1 MRTLMR
7 FRSLLTAL
15 MVLFVTMYGPV
26 LGVAAGVGTS
36 AVASADSGANY
47 CVGLFTP
54 GYWKNY
60 AKNGAPLLTG
70 GVLPGGLL
78 PNTLDFGATLPYGQ
92 TGAGANYTADFA
104 VSVLQLEGKYVLRS
118 LLSAEL
124 NVANSGLANNSF
136 PSLSTTLT
144 VGQLLDQAYKDY
156 QLNGTAIP
164 TPTNGLLASTP
175 AIPSG
180 FTTAD
185 QTLVAYVGNGG
196 GEGAS
201 TSTCKLGPPLPAPVS
216 DLSIVKTVDKTA
228 VLAGDD
234 LTYTIVAK
242 NDGPDAASNVSVS
255 DAVPAN
261 TTFISLAPAAGWSCA
276 SGPAFPCT
284 IATLAAHAT
293 ATFKEVVLVNAGT
306 PGKTVITNTAMV
318 SPTDSTPDDNTA
330 TVKTPVT
337 PVGDLAI
344 VKTVDQKS
352 VLAGTTL
359 HYTIIA
365 SNGGDPASDVTVTDL
380 LPADTTL
387 VSFSAPAGWTCTGG
401 YFPCSIPTFNGG
413 ASAAFAVAVQVNGGT
428 AAGTDITNT
437 ATVSPTDSTPDD
449 NTSTV
454 TTPVRAPVSDLAI
467 VKTVNKGTVSAGD
480 TLTYTITATNAGPD
494 AAANAMVSDPLPAN
508 TTFVSLTP
516 AAGWSCASGPAFPC
530 SVASFASGASA
541 TFTEQVQVNAG
552 TPGGT
557 DITNTA
563 TVSPTDS
570 TPTDNTSAVKST
582 VIASCSATSDTITGH
597 YTDNNGNVIANQVV
611 WLLTSQGGTLAVDAA
626 ITGSNG
632 GAGYAQTDS
641 AGNFSFGGLQ
651 PGAYVVRETVRNDY
665 ATISATLNGVLQ
677 SPTNTTDVAVT
688 INSNCDQENV
698 VFTIGPAASVCTTA
712 PVLTNLSGGLTTP
725 DGHPAASVTIQS
737 AAGVTTVQLT
747 GTNVMVYSVNGVVQ
761 SPEPQLPTVITLTTP
776 YPTSVTI
783 VLERVNSAVSGQFDT
798 NASDANSCVGDP
810 SFSI

>member
-1 MRTLMR
+1 MRALMR

-306 PGKTVITNTAMV
+306 PGKTVITNTAM
-318 SPTDSTPDDNTA
+318 
-330 TVKTPVT
+330 
-337 PVGDLAI
+337 
-344 VKTVDQKS
+344 
-352 VLAGTTL
+352 
-359 HYTIIA
+359 
-365 SNGGDPASDVTVTDL
+365 
-380 LPADTTL
+380 
-387 VSFSAPAGWTCTGG
+387 
-401 YFPCSIPTFNGG
+401 
-413 ASAAFAVAVQVNGGT
+413 
-428 AAGTDITNT
+428 
-437 ATVSPTDSTPDD
+437 VSPTDSTPDD